1 MEFRFMTGR
10 MPLPPGMWFPAALME
25 LHISSTAKIMYC
37 RMLDAALAGGVQ
49 DENGILFVH
58 YPIAELA
65 GDIARCSMTVKRS
78 MNELENAGLVIRVR
92 QGVGMPNRLY
102 VLIPEKEK
110 QCGKNIYIENRTGI
124 VSGQGG
130 RE

>member
-1 MEFRFMTGR
+1 M
-10 MPLPPGMWFPAALME
+10 
-25 LHISSTAKIMYC
+25 
-37 RMLDAALAGGVQ
+37 
-49 DENGILFVH
+49 H

-65 GDIARCSMTVKRS
+65 SDIARCSMTVKRS
-78 MNELENAGLVIRVR
+78 MNELEDAGLVMKVR

-110 QCGKNIYIENRTGI
+110 QCGKNIYIESRTGI

-130 RE
+130 RA

>member
-1 MEFRFMTGR
+1 MKRKLILTAQQVLACQQKWGIKLEFRFMTGH

-78 MNELENAGLVIRVR
+78 MNELEDVGLVIRVR

-110 QCGKNIYIENRTGI
+110 
-124 VSGQGG
+124 
-130 RE
+130 